1 MIILR
6 QKAYSDY
13 SFDDYLKEYKDWERQ
28 EKRKSKD
35 KESSTPIYDRYLH
48 NLTPGQAKVIREEDK
63 DRKKL
68 NLRPYIEKV
77 EREHGYK
84 YGSLERPLDYED
96 EEKTVEDFKKSNSL
110 KNKVT
115 GGGFGGSLGFL
126 GGVLAGSLKTK
137 NADKSVL
144 LGLAGAGLGTAAGI
158 LAGKKIGE
166 KKDEKLIRE
175 ALRERNRESDIK
187 FKKKKKK

>member
-6 QKAYSDY
+6 QREFSEAG
-13 SFDDYLKEYKDWERQ
+13 
-28 EKRKSKD
+28 KRKD
-35 KESSTPIYDRYLH
+35 RESGTPIYDRYLH
-48 NLTPGQAKVIREEDK
+48 NLTPGQAKVVREEDK

-68 NLRPYIEKV
+68 NLRPYIEKA
-77 EREHGYK
+77 EKEHGYK
-84 YGSLERPLDYED
+84 YGSLKRPIDYED
-96 EEKTVEDFKKSNSL
+96 EEKTVEDFKRSNSL

-115 GGGFGGSLGFL
+115 GGGLGGSLGFL

-144 LGLAGAGLGTAAGI
+144 LGLAGAGVGTAAGV

-175 ALRERNRESDIK
+175 ALKERNRESDIK